1 MINIPQFLRNK
12 TQLFPPR
19 RYHNN
24 MKDKQVKKSHF
35 KVKIKISKQGKVE
48 TLTGNHLVQLDNV
61 EVILTP
67 TSL

>member
-1 MINIPQFLRNK
+1 
-12 TQLFPPR
+12 
-19 RYHNN
+19 